1 MYKNRSPNLIIIMIF
16 LYSLVIPVD
25 TSRAITNQTESEEPL
40 TVEICKKLL
49 EEMESETNS
58 LDDPILL
65 EKKKACEILI
75 EQTEPEIT
83 NEEEEA
89 STADAESP
97 EEPNENEVILPPDSK
112 KDEPVVP
119 STPESDIP
127 TTPEPSTSE
136 NESPTTPEPS
146 TPENENPMTPE
157 PPTPESDIPTSKED
171 IPKHSDSDESDLP
184 EPPASENEGSPI
196 AEPSSSEDQ
205 LNEEQNQL
213 PSEDRESSLEELPVP
228 EAPKKETPSQRPV
241 VSPRLAGVALLGNS
255 SLSAT
260 YNATTKTIEL
270 VNTVSSLLNVNL
282 SSGYVI
288 FRLPPEVMQS
298 IEAESVQL
306 QYRYSGLLGIGT
318 RTVDV
323 VPVIDRTNNQIY
335 ADVSSLLKL
344 SLLTSDRFTLSFK
357 VGKLPVGLDK
367 IYTFNSALTDGVI
380 DLNVLSGN
388 TATATLG
395 IGPTFRLTVP
405 PTLDFGSH
413 ELTGRE
419 TIIARL
425 APMTISIAHE
435 NATGYNWRLQA
446 SLTRPMT
453 STEGNVLEDVL
464 YFKTSTQKQLLQAT
478 EIEVATGQMTANQ
491 NQSPLVYAKEE
502 GIILDLTG
510 KQATPSTYS
519 ADIQWNLINAP

>member
-16 LYSLVIPVD
+16 LYSLVMPVD

-49 EEMESETNS
+49 EEMEIETNS

-75 EQTEPEIT
+75 EQTEPEVT

-89 STADAESP
+89 STPDMESP

-127 TTPEPSTSE
+127 TTPEP
-136 NESPTTPEPS
+136 
-146 TPENENPMTPE
+146 
-157 PPTPESDIPTSKED
+157 PTPESDIPASKED
-171 IPKHSDSDESDLP
+171 IPKHSDESDLP
-184 EPPASENEGSPI
+184 ESPASENEESPI

-213 PSEDRESSLEELPVP
+213 PSEDTESSLEELPVP
-228 EAPKKETPSQRPV
+228 EAPKKKTPSQRPV

-260 YNATTKTIEL
+260 YNATTQTIEL

-282 SSGYVI
+282 SSGYII
-288 FRLPPEVMQS
+288 FRLSPEVMQS
-298 IEAESVQL
+298 IETESVQL

-344 SLLTSDRFTLSFK
+344 SVLSNDRFTLSFK

-367 IYTFNSALTDGVI
+367 IYTFNSALTDGLI

-453 STEGNVLEDVL
+453 STEGNVLDDVL

-519 ADIQWNLINAP
+519 ADIQWSLINAP

>member
-40 TVEICKKLL
+40 TIEVCKKLL
-49 EEMESETNS
+49 EDMEIETNS
-58 LDDPILL
+58 LDDPVLL

-89 STADAESP
+89 STPDTESP

-127 TTPEPSTSE
+127 M
-136 NESPTTPEPS
+136 TPEPS
-146 TPENENPMTPE
+146 TPESDIPMTPE
-157 PPTPESDIPTSKED
+157 SPTPESDIPASKED
-171 IPKHSDSDESDLP
+171 IPKHSNESDLP
-184 EPPASENEGSPI
+184 EPPASENEESPI

-213 PSEDRESSLEELPVP
+213 PSEDTESSLEELPVA

-260 YNATTKTIEL
+260 YNATTQTIEL

-282 SSGYVI
+282 SSGYII

-298 IEAESVQL
+298 IETESVQL
-306 QYRYSGLLGIGT
+306 QYRYSGLLGIGIIGIGT
-318 RTVDV
+318 RTVGV

-344 SLLTSDRFTLSFK
+344 SVLSSDRFTLSFK

-367 IYTFNSALTDGVI
+367 TYTFNSALTDGVI

-453 STEGNVLEDVL
+453 STEGDILKDVL

>member
-16 LYSLVIPVD
+16 LYSLVMPVD

-49 EEMESETNS
+49 EEMEIETNS

-75 EQTEPEIT
+75 EQTEPEVT

-89 STADAESP
+89 STPDMESP

-127 TTPEPSTSE
+127 TTPEP
-136 NESPTTPEPS
+136 
-146 TPENENPMTPE
+146 
-157 PPTPESDIPTSKED
+157 PTPESDIPASKED
-171 IPKHSDSDESDLP
+171 IPKHSDESDLP
-184 EPPASENEGSPI
+184 ESPASENEESPI

-213 PSEDRESSLEELPVP
+213 PSEDTELSLEELPVP
-228 EAPKKETPSQRPV
+228 EAPKKKTPSQRPV

-260 YNATTKTIEL
+260 YNATTQTIEL

-282 SSGYVI
+282 SSGYII
-288 FRLPPEVMQS
+288 FRLSPEVMQS
-298 IEAESVQL
+298 IETESVQL

-344 SLLTSDRFTLSFK
+344 SVLSNDRFTLSFK

-367 IYTFNSALTDGVI
+367 IYTFNSALTDGLI

-453 STEGNVLEDVL
+453 STEGNVLDDVL

-478 EIEVATGQMTANQ
+478 EIEVATGQITANQ

-519 ADIQWNLINAP
+519 ADIQWSLINAP

>member
-16 LYSLVIPVD
+16 LYSLVMPVE
-25 TSRAITNQTESEEPL
+25 TSQAITNQTASEEPL
-40 TVEICKKLL
+40 TIEICKKLL
-49 EEMESETNS
+49 EEMEIETNS

-65 EKKKACEILI
+65 EKKKACETLI

-83 NEEEEA
+83 NEEEET
-89 STADAESP
+89 STPDTESP

-112 KDEPVVP
+112 KDEPAVP

-127 TTPEPSTSE
+127 TTPEPSTSD
-136 NESPTTPEPS
+136 
-146 TPENENPMTPE
+146 NENPMPPE
-157 PPTPESDIPTSKED
+157 PPTPESDIPASKED
-171 IPKHSDSDESDLP
+171 IPKQSDESDLP
-184 EPPASENEGSPI
+184 EPPASENEESPI
-196 AEPSSSEDQ
+196 VEPSSSEDQ
-205 LNEEQNQL
+205 LDEKQNQL
-213 PSEDRESSLEELPVP
+213 PSEDTESSLEELPVP
-228 EAPKKETPSQRPV
+228 EEPKKETPSQRPV

-255 SLSAT
+255 SLNAT

-282 SSGYVI
+282 SSGYII

-306 QYRYSGLLGIGT
+306 KYQYSGLLGIGISGIGI
-318 RTVDV
+318 RTVEV

-335 ADVSSLLKL
+335 ADVSSFLKL
-344 SLLTSDRFTLSFK
+344 SVLSSDRFTLSFK

-367 IYTFNSALTDGVI
+367 TYTFNSALTDGVI

-395 IGPTFRLTVP
+395 IGPIFSLTVP

-413 ELTGRE
+413 ELRGRE

-446 SLTRPMT
+446 GLTRPLT
-453 STEGNVLEDVL
+453 STEGDVLKDVL
-464 YFKTSTQKQLLQAT
+464 YFKTATTKQLLQAT
-478 EIEVATGQMTANQ
+478 TIEVASGQMTSNQ
-491 NQSPLVYAKEE
+491 NQTPLTYAKEE

-510 KQATPSTYS
+510 KHATPSTYS
-519 ADIQWNLINAP
+519 ADIQWSLINAP

>member
-16 LYSLVIPVD
+16 LYSLVMPVD

-49 EEMESETNS
+49 EEMEIETNS

-75 EQTEPEIT
+75 EQTEPEVT

-89 STADAESP
+89 STPDMESP

-127 TTPEPSTSE
+127 TTPEP
-136 NESPTTPEPS
+136 
-146 TPENENPMTPE
+146 
-157 PPTPESDIPTSKED
+157 PTPESDIPASKED
-171 IPKHSDSDESDLP
+171 IPKHSDESDLP
-184 EPPASENEGSPI
+184 ESPASENEESPI

-213 PSEDRESSLEELPVP
+213 PSEDTESSLEELPVP
-228 EAPKKETPSQRPV
+228 EAPKKKTPSQRPV

-260 YNATTKTIEL
+260 YNATTQTIEL

-282 SSGYVI
+282 SSGYII
-288 FRLPPEVMQS
+288 FRLSPEVMQS
-298 IEAESVQL
+298 IETESVQL

-344 SLLTSDRFTLSFK
+344 SVLSNDRFTLSFK

-367 IYTFNSALTDGVI
+367 IYTFNSALTDGLI

-446 SLTRPMT
+446 NLTRPMT
-453 STEGNVLEDVL
+453 STEGNVLDDVL

-478 EIEVATGQMTANQ
+478 EIEVATGQITANQ

-519 ADIQWNLINAP
+519 ADIQWSLINAP

>member
-1 MYKNRSPNLIIIMIF
+1 MYKNRSPNLIIIMIL
-16 LYSLVIPVD
+16 LYSLVMPVD

-49 EEMESETNS
+49 EEMEIETNS

-65 EKKKACEILI
+65 EKKKACETLI
-75 EQTEPEIT
+75 EPTEPEVT
-83 NEEEEA
+83 NEEEET
-89 STADAESP
+89 STPDTESP
-97 EEPNENEVILPPDSK
+97 EEPNETEVTLPPDSK
-112 KDEPVVP
+112 KDEPAVP

-127 TTPEPSTSE
+127 MTPEPSTSD
-136 NESPTTPEPS
+136 NEE
-146 TPENENPMTPE
+146 
-157 PPTPESDIPTSKED
+157 
-171 IPKHSDSDESDLP
+171 
-184 EPPASENEGSPI
+184 SPI

-213 PSEDRESSLEELPVP
+213 PSEDTESSLEELPVP

-241 VSPRLAGVALLGNS
+241 VSPRLAGVALLGTS

-282 SSGYVI
+282 SSGYII

-298 IEAESVQL
+298 IETDSVQL
-306 QYRYSGLLGIGT
+306 QYRYSGLLGIGIIGVGT

-335 ADVSSLLKL
+335 ADVSSFLKL
-344 SLLTSDRFTLSFK
+344 SVLSSDRFTLSFK

-367 IYTFNSALTDGVI
+367 TYTFNSALTDGVI

-413 ELTGRE
+413 ELTGQE

>member
-1 MYKNRSPNLIIIMIF
+1 MYKNRYPNLIIIMIF
-16 LYSLVIPVD
+16 LYSLVMPVD

-49 EEMESETNS
+49 EEMEIETNS

-75 EQTEPEIT
+75 EQTEPEVT

-89 STADAESP
+89 STPDMESP

-127 TTPEPSTSE
+127 TTPEP
-136 NESPTTPEPS
+136 
-146 TPENENPMTPE
+146 
-157 PPTPESDIPTSKED
+157 PTPESDIPASKED
-171 IPKHSDSDESDLP
+171 IPKHSDESDLP
-184 EPPASENEGSPI
+184 ESPASENEESPI

-213 PSEDRESSLEELPVP
+213 PSEDTESSLEELPVP
-228 EAPKKETPSQRPV
+228 EAPKKKTPSQRPV

-260 YNATTKTIEL
+260 YNATTQTIEL

-282 SSGYVI
+282 SSGYII
-288 FRLPPEVMQS
+288 FRLSPEVMQS
-298 IEAESVQL
+298 IETESVQL

-344 SLLTSDRFTLSFK
+344 SVLSNDRFTLSFK

-367 IYTFNSALTDGVI
+367 IYTFNSALTDGLI

-453 STEGNVLEDVL
+453 STEGNVLDDVL

-478 EIEVATGQMTANQ
+478 EIEVATGQITANQ

-519 ADIQWNLINAP
+519 ADIQWSLINAP

>member
-1 MYKNRSPNLIIIMIF
+1 MYKNRSPNLIIIIIF
-16 LYSLVIPVD
+16 LYSLVMPVD

-40 TVEICKKLL
+40 TIEVCKKLL
-49 EEMESETNS
+49 EEIEVETNS
-58 LDDPILL
+58 LDDPVLL

-89 STADAESP
+89 STPDTESP

-127 TTPEPSTSE
+127 
-136 NESPTTPEPS
+136 
-146 TPENENPMTPE
+146 MTPE
-157 PPTPESDIPTSKED
+157 SPTPESDIPASKED
-171 IPKHSDSDESDLP
+171 IPKHSNESDLP
-184 EPPASENEGSPI
+184 EPPASENEESPI

-213 PSEDRESSLEELPVP
+213 PSEDTESSLEELPVA

-260 YNATTKTIEL
+260 YNATTQTIEL

-282 SSGYVI
+282 TSGYMI

-298 IEAESVQL
+298 IETDSIQL

-344 SLLTSDRFTLSFK
+344 SVLSSDRFTLSFK

-367 IYTFNSALTDGVI
+367 IYTFNSALTDGLI

-453 STEGNVLEDVL
+453 STEGDILEDVL
-464 YFKTSTQKQLLQAT
+464 YFKISTQKQLLQAT

>member
-16 LYSLVIPVD
+16 LYSLVMPVD
-25 TSRAITNQTESEEPL
+25 TSRAITNQTESEERL

-49 EEMESETNS
+49 EEMEIETNS

-75 EQTEPEIT
+75 EQTEPEVT

-89 STADAESP
+89 STPDMESP

-127 TTPEPSTSE
+127 TTPEP
-136 NESPTTPEPS
+136 
-146 TPENENPMTPE
+146 
-157 PPTPESDIPTSKED
+157 PTPESDIPASKED
-171 IPKHSDSDESDLP
+171 IPKHSDESDLP
-184 EPPASENEGSPI
+184 ESPASENEESPI

-213 PSEDRESSLEELPVP
+213 PSEDTESSLEELPVP
-228 EAPKKETPSQRPV
+228 EAPKKKTPSQRPV

-260 YNATTKTIEL
+260 YNATTQTIEL

-282 SSGYVI
+282 SSGYII
-288 FRLPPEVMQS
+288 FRLSPEVMQS
-298 IEAESVQL
+298 IETESVQL

-344 SLLTSDRFTLSFK
+344 SVLSNDRFTLSFK

-367 IYTFNSALTDGVI
+367 IYTFNSALTDGLI

-395 IGPTFRLTVP
+395 IGSTFRLTVP

-453 STEGNVLEDVL
+453 STEGNVLDDVL

-478 EIEVATGQMTANQ
+478 EIEVATGQITANQ

-519 ADIQWNLINAP
+519 ADIQWSLINAP

>member
-16 LYSLVIPVD
+16 LYSLVMPVD
-25 TSRAITNQTESEEPL
+25 TSRAITNQTESEERL

-49 EEMESETNS
+49 EEMEIKTNS

-75 EQTEPEIT
+75 EQTEPEVT

-89 STADAESP
+89 STPDMESP

-127 TTPEPSTSE
+127 TTPEP
-136 NESPTTPEPS
+136 
-146 TPENENPMTPE
+146 
-157 PPTPESDIPTSKED
+157 PTPESDIPASKED
-171 IPKHSDSDESDLP
+171 IPKHSDESDLP
-184 EPPASENEGSPI
+184 ESPASENEESPI

-213 PSEDRESSLEELPVP
+213 PSEDTESSLEELPVP
-228 EAPKKETPSQRPV
+228 EAPKKKTPSQRPV

-260 YNATTKTIEL
+260 YNATTQTIEL

-282 SSGYVI
+282 SSGYII
-288 FRLPPEVMQS
+288 FRLSPEVMQS
-298 IEAESVQL
+298 IETESVQL

-344 SLLTSDRFTLSFK
+344 SVLSNDRFTLSFK

-367 IYTFNSALTDGVI
+367 IYTFNSALTDGLI

-453 STEGNVLEDVL
+453 STEGNVLDDVL

-478 EIEVATGQMTANQ
+478 EIEVATGQITANQ

-519 ADIQWNLINAP
+519 ADIQWSLINAP

>member
-40 TVEICKKLL
+40 TIEVCKKLL
-49 EEMESETNS
+49 EEIEVETNS
-58 LDDPILL
+58 LDDPVLL

-89 STADAESP
+89 STPDTESP

-127 TTPEPSTSE
+127 TTPEP
-136 NESPTTPEPS
+136 
-146 TPENENPMTPE
+146 
-157 PPTPESDIPTSKED
+157 PTPESDIPVSKED
-171 IPKHSDSDESDLP
+171 IPKHSDESDLP
-184 EPPASENEGSPI
+184 EPPASENEEPPI

-213 PSEDRESSLEELPVP
+213 PSEDTESSLEELPVP

-282 SSGYVI
+282 SSGYII

-298 IEAESVQL
+298 IETESVQL
-306 QYRYSGLLGIGT
+306 QYRYSGLLGIGIIGIGT
-318 RTVDV
+318 RTVGV

-344 SLLTSDRFTLSFK
+344 SVLSSDRFTLSFK

-367 IYTFNSALTDGVI
+367 TYTFNSALTDGVI

-453 STEGNVLEDVL
+453 STEGDILKDVL

>member
-16 LYSLVIPVD
+16 LYSLVMPVD
-25 TSRAITNQTESEEPL
+25 TSRAITNQTESEERL

-49 EEMESETNS
+49 EEMEIETNS

-75 EQTEPEIT
+75 EQTEPEVT

-89 STADAESP
+89 STPDMESP

-127 TTPEPSTSE
+127 TTPEP
-136 NESPTTPEPS
+136 
-146 TPENENPMTPE
+146 
-157 PPTPESDIPTSKED
+157 PTPESDIPASKED
-171 IPKHSDSDESDLP
+171 IPKHSDESDLP
-184 EPPASENEGSPI
+184 ESPASENEESPI

-213 PSEDRESSLEELPVP
+213 PSEDTESSLEELPVP
-228 EAPKKETPSQRPV
+228 EAPKKKTPSQRPV

-260 YNATTKTIEL
+260 YNATTQTIEL

-282 SSGYVI
+282 SSGYII
-288 FRLPPEVMQS
+288 FRLSPEVMQS
-298 IEAESVQL
+298 IETESVQL

-344 SLLTSDRFTLSFK
+344 SVLSNDRFTLSFK

-367 IYTFNSALTDGVI
+367 IYTFNSALTDGLI

-453 STEGNVLEDVL
+453 STEGNVLDDVL

-478 EIEVATGQMTANQ
+478 EIEVATGQITANQ

-519 ADIQWNLINAP
+519 ADIQWSLINAP

>member
-16 LYSLVIPVD
+16 LYSLVMPVD

-49 EEMESETNS
+49 EEMEIETNS

-75 EQTEPEIT
+75 EQTEPEVT

-89 STADAESP
+89 STPDMESP

-127 TTPEPSTSE
+127 TTPEP
-136 NESPTTPEPS
+136 
-146 TPENENPMTPE
+146 
-157 PPTPESDIPTSKED
+157 PTPESDIPASKED
-171 IPKHSDSDESDLP
+171 IPKHSDESDLP
-184 EPPASENEGSPI
+184 ESPASENEESPI

-213 PSEDRESSLEELPVP
+213 PSEDTESSLEELPVP
-228 EAPKKETPSQRPV
+228 EAPKKKTPSQRPV

-260 YNATTKTIEL
+260 YNATTQTIEL

-282 SSGYVI
+282 SSGYII
-288 FRLPPEVMQS
+288 FRLSPEVMQS
-298 IEAESVQL
+298 IETESVQL

-344 SLLTSDRFTLSFK
+344 SVLSNDRFTLSFK

-367 IYTFNSALTDGVI
+367 IYTFNSALTDGLI

-453 STEGNVLEDVL
+453 STEGNVLDDVL

-478 EIEVATGQMTANQ
+478 EIEVATGQITANQ

-519 ADIQWNLINAP
+519 ADIQWSLINAP

>member
-16 LYSLVIPVD
+16 LYSLVMPVD

-49 EEMESETNS
+49 EEMEIETNS

-75 EQTEPEIT
+75 EQTEPEVT

-89 STADAESP
+89 STPDMESP

-127 TTPEPSTSE
+127 TTPEP
-136 NESPTTPEPS
+136 
-146 TPENENPMTPE
+146 
-157 PPTPESDIPTSKED
+157 PTPESDIPASKED
-171 IPKHSDSDESDLP
+171 IPKHSDESDLP
-184 EPPASENEGSPI
+184 ESPASENEESPI

-213 PSEDRESSLEELPVP
+213 PSEDTESSLEELPVP
-228 EAPKKETPSQRPV
+228 EAPKKKTPSQRPV

-260 YNATTKTIEL
+260 YNATTQTIEL

-282 SSGYVI
+282 SSGYII
-288 FRLPPEVMQS
+288 FRLSPEVMQS
-298 IEAESVQL
+298 IETESVQL

-344 SLLTSDRFTLSFK
+344 SVLSNDRFTLSFK

-367 IYTFNSALTDGVI
+367 IYTFNSALTDGLI
-380 DLNVLSGN
+380 DLNVLIGN

-453 STEGNVLEDVL
+453 STEGNVLDDVL

-478 EIEVATGQMTANQ
+478 EIEVATGQITANQ

-519 ADIQWNLINAP
+519 ADIQWSLINAP